1 MNTKHQYLFSLYTD
15 IDKVTR
21 TVSVS
26 ELALS
31 DPWLLGLMPLCGSF
45 PQEIGRACAPFIPR
59 SPNRTLWKWQWMASE
74 ARTPDTVASSLLSCF
89 LYCSFWRK
97 PAAMRWGCSS
107 SHMTSNGG
115 LPAIASDKLIHL
127 QDVYPPVTV
136 MPLGNGL
143 WETLNLNFSAS
154 LFLNSWLIETIM

>member
-45 PQEIGRACAPFIPR
+45 PQEIGRACAPFIPQ

-107 SHMTSNGG
+107 SHMTSNGNSQWQVDS
-115 LPAIASDKLIHL
+115 PSRCISTSDSHAFRQWL
-127 QDVYPPVTV
+127 
-136 MPLGNGL
+136 MR
-143 WETLNLNFSAS
+143 NLELELLS
-154 LFLNSWLIETIM
+154 